1 MGDANKRNMN
11 VTGAKGAEAA
21 GSKSEPLIRLEGIS
35 KGFEYDSSPIQILK
49 EASLSIQQGE
59 SIAVVG
65 ESGLGKS
72 TLLHILGTL
81 DRPDSGQLFFRGK
94 NVFDMEKNQL
104 ASFRNTTIGFV
115 FQFHYLLA
123 EFTSLENV
131 MMPGLIAGMPKNRI
145 KPEAEA
151 ILVRVGLK
159 ERLSHRVNDLS
170 GGEQQ
175 RVALARAL
183 VLKPRI
189 LLADEPT
196 GNLDIKNS
204 IQVHDFL
211 MQLNEEMQMTMVVV
225 THNMKLAKCMQRCM
239 TIQDGKLVDMDNK

>member
-1 MGDANKRNMN
+1 MDNANDVNRGDRGE
-11 VTGAKGAEAA
+11 TAA
-21 GSKSEPLIRLEGIS
+21 GNVAFSREPLIRLAGIS
-35 KGFEYDSSPIQILK
+35 KGFEYNSSPIHILRD
-49 EASLSIQQGE
+49 AALSMHQGE

-65 ESGLGKS
+65 ESGIGKS

-81 DRPDSGQLFFRGK
+81 DKPDSGQFFFRGQ
-94 NVFDMEKNQL
+94 NVFDMEKSQL

-123 EFTSLENV
+123 EFTALENV
-131 MMPGLIAGMPKNRI
+131 MMPGLIAGMGRNRI

-159 ERLSHRVNDLS
+159 DRLSHRVNDLS

-183 VLKPRI
+183 VMKPPL

-196 GNLDIKNS
+196 GNLDIRNS

-211 MQLNEEMQMTMVVV
+211 MQLNREMQMTMVVV

-239 TIQDGKLVDMDNK
+239 TIQDGKLVNMEP